1 MPETLTYSYTVPP
14 TPEKYL
20 KQQAA
25 QKQSA
30 P

>member
-14 TPEKYL
+14 TPEEYL

-25 QKQSA
+25 QKQPA
-30 P
+30 T